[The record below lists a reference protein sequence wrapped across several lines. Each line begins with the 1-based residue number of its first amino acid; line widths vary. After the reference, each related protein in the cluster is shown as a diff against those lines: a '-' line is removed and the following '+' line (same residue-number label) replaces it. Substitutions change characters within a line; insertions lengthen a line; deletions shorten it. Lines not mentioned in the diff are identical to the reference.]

1 MFLRVISS
9 FFDLIQEKKPKFHDV
24 WNLGFCGGRLLPT
37 TPSSPFACNQRAKG
51 SSVLIFFFSLSILVR
66 LSVSPFKSA
75 ASRLLKGAKH
85 NTEGIVIAA
94 LAIVVVEVE
103 HPSNSAIVETAPAFH
118 PRVRRVDRITIILV
132 PSILAS

>member
-1 MFLRVISS
+1 MFLRAISS
-9 FFDLIQEKKPKFHDV
+9 FFDLIQEKKPKFHYV

-75 ASRLLKGAKH
+75 ASRLLKGANH
-85 NTEGIVIAA
+85 NTEGNATEAIAIA
-94 LAIVVVEVE
+94 VAYAE
-103 HPSNSAIVETAPAFH
+103 HPSTSAIVATAPASH
-118 PRVRRVDRITIILV
+118 PRVRRVDSITIILV

>member
-1 MFLRVISS
+1 MFLRAISS
-9 FFDLIQEKKPKFHDV
+9 FFDLIQEKKPKFHYV

-85 NTEGIVIAA
+85 NTEGNGSAAIAT
-94 LAIVVVEVE
+94 VVEVE
-103 HPSNSAIVETAPAFH
+103 HPSNRAIAVPAPAEH
-118 PRVRRVDRITIILV
+118 PRVRRVDSITIILV